1 MGPVKGRKI
10 LELLAR
16 TVFSNQVGGDMSSK
30 AAATIVG
37 IVATALY
44 SGLGMA
50 AAADPYQLNLPE
62 PQTPIAQQIY
72 DLHTLVLWIC
82 LVIFV

>member
-1 MGPVKGRKI
+1 MRPFKRRGI

-16 TVFSNQVGGDMSSK
+16 TVISNQVGGDMSSK

-50 AAADPYQLNLPE
+50 AAA
-62 PQTPIAQQIY
+62 
-72 DLHTLVLWIC
+72 
-82 LVIFV
+82 